1 MLQNGGVIHVPLP
14 NAGVARAAAP
24 APETTEP
31 PCRALVLSGG
41 GARSAYQVGVLKALA
56 RLLPGGRN
64 PFPVIVGTSAG
75 AVSAAVLGAH
85 ASQWH
90 GGVAA
95 LDEVWSAFRVPQVFR
110 ADPAAMLRAGLHWT
124 LSALSAGLLLPAPRS
139 LFDNGPLRTLLARR
153 IDWDAIRGNVEAGVL
168 QALALSA
175 TTYSGGRHTVFFE
188 GVPELAE
195 WRRASRVGRRTRL
208 GAEHLMASVA
218 IPLLFPSVRIGEDFY
233 GDGAMRQLA
242 PLSPA
247 VHLGADRIL
256 VIGVRPVGGA
266 GIGALIGRAR
276 PPSAGQ
282 LFGFLLDTLFSDQ
295 LEGDLE
301 QMRRM
306 NALAVAAPEAAP
318 GVRPVE
324 ALLLAPSVEPSVIA
338 ARHLRS
344 LPGSLRALLSVIG
357 ARGAAGSLL
366 ASYLMF
372 ESDFT
377 CELIA
382 LGEADT
388 LARRDEVLRFLAG

>member
-1 MLQNGGVIHVPLP
+1 
-14 NAGVARAAAP
+14 
-24 APETTEP
+24 
-31 PCRALVLSGG
+31 
-41 GARSAYQVGVLKALA
+41 
-56 RLLPGGRN
+56 
-64 PFPVIVGTSAG
+64 
-75 AVSAAVLGAH
+75 
-85 ASQWH
+85 
-90 GGVAA
+90 
-95 LDEVWSAFRVPQVFR
+95 
-110 ADPAAMLRAGLHWT
+110 
-124 LSALSAGLLLPAPRS
+124 
-139 LFDNGPLRTLLARR
+139 
-153 IDWDAIRGNVEAGVL
+153 
-168 QALALSA
+168 
-175 TTYSGGRHTVFFE
+175 
-188 GVPELAE
+188 
-195 WRRASRVGRRTRL
+195 
-208 GAEHLMASVA
+208 MASVA

-388 LARRDEVLRFLAG
+388 LVRRDEVLRFLAG